1 MASAYNID
9 EIIAWLIDFLDSFNF
24 NLPGVDRNLGRDLAH
39 VFAGQIESR
48 AATESRGADP
58 QEWEPN
64 EPGYAKRK
72 EAAYGWPDKKPNY
85 RTGQMLSRASVF
97 GRTRVVDD
105 KVVELVYG
113 TAKPPKA
120 THSPEDNRTPSEVQ
134 SDESITDVEKAEYA
148 SWKRPFFE
156 VDDVVEEAVIDAA
169 DQALDQYILKFG

>member
-1 MASAYNID
+1 MPSAYNMPD
-9 EIIAWLIDFLDSFNF
+9 VIAWLTDFLDSFNF

-39 VFAGQIESR
+39 VFAGQIEAR

-58 QEWEPN
+58 WRWDRN
-64 EPGYAKRK
+64 EPGYEARK
-72 EAAYGWPDKKPNY
+72 TAAYGWPDDKPNY
-85 RTGQMLSRASVF
+85 RTGQMLSQASVF

-113 TAKPPKA
+113 TDKPPKG
-120 THSPEDNRTPSEVQ
+120 TYSPEDNRTPSEVQ
-134 SDESITDVEKAEYA
+134 ADEAVTDVEKAEYA